1 MNRKRSV
8 RLAAITSLL
17 VIIAVLLSLIQ
28 PYAAIRATGLP
39 IHAYPWN
46 TAAFSIE
53 ADPTTV
59 ALVRISDSEIERLE
73 KDFKWRSPDTVAWY
87 DGIPWYSD
95 LVSSKG
101 FARLLKAEH
110 ENGNPE
116 YEVTN
121 GGSGGARWS
130 AVWEIRRN
138 LVWIVN
144 Y

>member
-1 MNRKRSV
+1 M
-8 RLAAITSLL
+8 
-17 VIIAVLLSLIQ
+17 
-28 PYAAIRATGLP
+28 
-39 IHAYPWN
+39 
-46 TAAFSIE
+46 E

-59 ALVRISDSEIERLE
+59 ALVRISDAEIERLE
-73 KDFKWRSPDTVAWY
+73 KDFKWRAPDTVAWY

-101 FARLLKAEH
+101 FARLLKAEYK
-110 ENGNPE
+110 NGKYTARHPE
-116 YEVTN
+116 YPAGKPKYEVTN

-130 AVWEIRRN
+130 AVWETRRN